1 MATTNTIIEQA
12 LSLPVDDRIG
22 MIERLLLSLNLPTQT
37 EIDRQWATEAERRIQ
52 EIERGT
58 VKLVPGEQ
66 VFDKIHRK
74 YAQ

>member
-1 MATTNTIIEQA
+1 MATTNTIIEQV

-52 EIERGT
+52 EIECRT

-66 VFDKIHRK
+66 VFDKIRRK